1 MMTTSRYLA
10 TYPTSITAN
19 NLKACCQYQLYNGK
33 AAEDACKAL
42 SEHSADHG
50 AKVYNHNDILRHNR
64 VVFRDGEGALEI
76 LPQLLDIV
84 PEARLNLIIYHLRDP
99 KGDPQEALNLLEGV
113 IPSQPREHILKA
125 VVHTVIGQQQGGSRA
140 SLQTAQQVFNLVGAS
155 ASECDTIPGRQCM
168 ASCLYLGK
176 QFEDALVYLKSIKAY
191 FSADDDFNWNYGI
204 ACGSVGDYK
213 EAQQALLSIHNTQY
227 TSEFGYLSWVCR
239 CFIMNGDPTS
249 AWELYC
255 RQEASPSTEI
265 FNLLQMI
272 ANDCYK
278 HGHFF
283 IACKAFD
290 VLERLDPD
298 PEFWD
303 GKRGSAVGVFQLV
316 IAGMAPAEQLQQ
328 VVDLLRGTRVH
339 QIPQVEYI
347 INRVFKKW
355 AGENGVYLE

>member
-1 MMTTSRYLA
+1 
-10 TYPTSITAN
+10 
-19 NLKACCQYQLYNGK
+19 
-33 AAEDACKAL
+33 
-42 SEHSADHG
+42 
-50 AKVYNHNDILRHNR
+50 
-64 VVFRDGEGALEI
+64 
-76 LPQLLDIV
+76 
-84 PEARLNLIIYHLRDP
+84 
-99 KGDPQEALNLLEGV
+99 
-113 IPSQPREHILKA
+113 
-125 VVHTVIGQQQGGSRA
+125 
-140 SLQTAQQVFNLVGAS
+140 
-155 ASECDTIPGRQCM
+155 
-168 ASCLYLGK
+168 
-176 QFEDALVYLKSIKAY
+176 
-191 FSADDDFNWNYGI
+191 
-204 ACGSVGDYK
+204 
-213 EAQQALLSIHNTQY
+213 
-227 TSEFGYLSWVCR
+227 
-239 CFIMNGDPTS
+239 MNGDPTS

-328 VVDLLRGTRVH
+328 VVGPFVVVALVVVGVDQVVDLLRGTRVH